1 MLFPVVVAA
10 VPSPPAVPEAPP
22 HTPSRVV
29 RGLTAAVLTSVR
41 GRVSDGD
48 ATRLCVCSSAASSW
62 FSSAFPRR
70 LRMWSVFS
78 GSY

>member
-48 ATRLCVCSSAASSW
+48 AARLSLTVMPRVSACALQR
-62 FSSAFPRR
+62 PRR
-70 LRMWSVFS
+70 GLVLPFPED
-78 GSY
+78 